1 VLYSYRS
8 RQYHADRSRFHII
21 YDDCYRNLR
30 WRRLVSTLTDSHA
43 ATLLKN
49 TVSVRPSSCFSRP
62 RQQLGGVLHCVRYH
76 LFTTS
81 LRGCGR
87 DIFSKRR
94 WNTGDDDGLYRGRPN
109 SPPASSRSSTNESIH
124 PSILTHEQ
132 HNLAGSSQV
141 LLRARPDRSTTV
153 EAIHQTLTKES
164 QHEEPSGSGLSSVT
178 GDELHK
184 TRTSG
189 TIWVPRSMGGSQYY
203 CEQ

>member
-1 VLYSYRS
+1 MATVGFD
-8 RQYHADRSRFHII
+8 ADRQPC
-21 YDDCYRNLR
+21 CYY
-30 WRRLVSTLTDSHA
+30 TIEKHG
-43 ATLLKN
+43 
-49 TVSVRPSSCFSRP
+49 VRPSELVFQPSETTIGRSAALRSIP
-62 RQQLGGVLHCVRYH
+62 

-81 LRGCGR
+81 LRGRGR

-94 WNTGDDDGLYRGRPN
+94 WNNNVDDGLYRDRPN

-153 EAIHQTLTKES
+153 EAMHQTLTKES

-189 TIWVPRSMGGSQYY
+189 TINLGSPFDGRFAILRTIIRY
-203 CEQ
+203 